1 MYERHAKK
9 EEDFLHL
16 LLRVRERGVC
26 AAAAAARRRH
36 CGATAAW
43 RNVVASPRLL
53 TV

>member
-26 AAAAAARRRH
+26 AAARRGGGIAARRRL
-36 CGATAAW
+36 GATSS
-43 RNVVASPRLL
+43 RRLGY
-53 TV
+53 